1 MRLSDREWKIFII
14 GDLFSIKR
22 PIARNKD
29 HYENGNVPFVASGSG
44 NNGVMKCC
52 KPHKNEELDNA
63 GCITVSP
70 VDGSA
75 FYQLYNFLGRGGA
88 GSSILMLYAD
98 NINLY
103 NGQFIAKM
111 IANTC
116 ACKYTY
122 GHMGNKDSIKRERI
136 MLPVDDNDE
145 PDYQFMEDY
154 MKELM
159 TAKRK
164 QYQKY
169 VEQRLAEFGIDDMK
183 IPMRG
188 GYNLDL
194 ESREWK
200 KFNINDIFVVG
211 HGFYNKKPPMSENG
225 KFPFIGASGENNGVT
240 GFTTKKD
247 VENNSKLGYGTNEP
261 LDKKIFSKGH
271 LCVVNNGSAIGY
283 TYYQPDNFTCT
294 HDVNPLWLRSCKM
307 NKYLGLFL
315 SQMIKNQGICFA
327 YARKWRPSR
336 MVHSCVMLPVNDNN
350 EPDYEF
356 MEECGRQMM
365 AKKYIQYLKYLES
378 TCESSDLLLK

>member
-1 MRLSDREWKIFII
+1 MKLSDREWKDFSVPYIFQKIQRGKRLKNADHIPGII
-14 GDLFSIKR
+14 PYVSSTANNNGVDDYIEAIDGTRVFENCISLANSGSVGTAF
-22 PIARNKD
+22 
-29 HYENGNVPFVASGSG
+29 YEPFAFVASDHVTS
-44 NNGVMKCC
+44 
-52 KPHKNEELDNA
+52 L
-63 GCITVSP
+63 
-70 VDGSA
+70 
-75 FYQLYNFLGRGGA
+75 
-88 GSSILMLYAD
+88 
-98 NINLY
+98 
-103 NGQFIAKM
+103 
-111 IANTC
+111 
-116 ACKYTY
+116 
-122 GHMGNKDSIKRERI
+122 KRENTSQYVYLFLTAVLEQQGSNFNFNREINDLRI
-136 MLPVDDNDE
+136 RKMRVMLPVNDNDE

-169 VEQRLAEFGIDDMK
+169 VEQRLVEFGIDDMK

-225 KFPFIGASGENNGVT
+225 NFPFIGASGENNGVT

-283 TYYQPDNFTCT
+283 TYYQPDNFTYT

>member
-1 MRLSDREWKIFII
+1 MKLSDREWKDFSVPYIFQKIQRGKRLKNADHIPGII
-14 GDLFSIKR
+14 PYVSSTANNNGVDDYIEAIDGTRVFENCISLANSGSVGTAF
-22 PIARNKD
+22 
-29 HYENGNVPFVASGSG
+29 YEPFAFVASDHVTS
-44 NNGVMKCC
+44 
-52 KPHKNEELDNA
+52 L
-63 GCITVSP
+63 
-70 VDGSA
+70 
-75 FYQLYNFLGRGGA
+75 
-88 GSSILMLYAD
+88 
-98 NINLY
+98 
-103 NGQFIAKM
+103 
-111 IANTC
+111 
-116 ACKYTY
+116 
-122 GHMGNKDSIKRERI
+122 KRENTSQYVYLFLTAVLEQQGSNFNFNREINDLRI
-136 MLPVDDNDE
+136 RKMRVMLPVDDNDE

-169 VEQRLAEFGIDDMK
+169 VEQRLVEFGIDDMK

-225 KFPFIGASGENNGVT
+225 NFPFIGASGENNGVT

-378 TCESSDLLLK
+378 TCESSNLLLK